1 MTVRFPSLLIAAALA
16 LGAAVA
22 PAAAD
27 PRIERVRYDADRV
40 VTLRGQSNVQ
50 TMIEFA
56 PDERIENIAVG
67 DSAAWQVT
75 PNKRGNLL
83 FLKPQGAR
91 ARTNMTVVT
100 DQRRYLFELVSAGA
114 GVRPV
119 YVLRFTYPEPLLLLP
134 AAAPGAGE
142 AVPGPAT
149 GAATASPAGPAAV
162 PPRPAEPLRNTAW
175 RVTGDRTLAPE
186 AVSDD
191 GQATYLQ
198 WSAARDLPAILA
210 VGADGQEG
218 PVNFTVREGTIV
230 IDGVA
235 PRYVLRIG
243 KASAVL
249 ARLASL
255 TPGDTVERPR

>member
-100 DQRRYLFELVSAGA
+100 DQRRYLFELVGVGP

-134 AAAPGAGE
+134 ATPSAPGSGE
-142 AVPGPAT
+142 SAT
-149 GAATASPAGPAAV
+149 GPSATSATATPPAQPSPPPA
-162 PPRPAEPLRNTAW
+162 PPRNTAW
-175 RVTGDRTLAPE
+175 RVTGDRALLPE

-249 ARLASL
+249 ERAR
-255 TPGDTVERPR
+255 